1 MESAIT
7 KKKRRKQTIDETIP
21 DTLRLIQ
28 GVIVVRSVVSSD
40 SGKRRS
46 SIAAGTLDRQL
57 SKSESSHG
65 KRHGFCCVFREI
77 LVKHSGA
84 TFAGNTDSLPD
95 SRNRLETK
103 IHNKEENAEVIYFM
117 K

>member
-7 KKKRRKQTIDETIP
+7 KKKRQKQTIDETIP

-57 SKSESSHG
+57 PKSESSHS

-84 TFAGNTDSLPD
+84 TFAGILVRYQIPV
-95 SRNRLETK
+95 
-103 IHNKEENAEVIYFM
+103 NA
-117 K
+117 